1 MTKELL
7 NKLTLEEKIGQLVQV
22 DPSVYDISEETE
34 LFGVSNDTYY
44 VQKDRFLYGS
54 ILGINNKNHAIRIQK
69 QYLEN
74 SKHKIPLL
82 FMSDVIHGCHTI
94 FPVPLAQAAS
104 FNRNLVRK
112 AATISA
118 KEAASSGIHV
128 TFSPMVDV
136 TRDIRWGRV
145 TEGYGE
151 DAYLTGEMGY
161 ELVKGYQG
169 DLGNNNVA
177 ACLKHFAGYGAPD
190 AGRDYNEVTLSK
202 ETFFNYY
209 MPAYARTLEANPK
222 LVMTSFNTLFGI
234 PATANKYLL
243 RDILRG
249 QYAFNGVII
258 SDFASTSNMIAHKY
272 ADGPLSAAMKSIK
285 AGLDIDMMSDVY
297 SKHLK
302 LATEKDPSILKLID
316 DAVLKVLK
324 LKEKLGLFKD
334 PYRGLSE
341 DNQGPQFYD
350 DGTNLELAIESVV
363 LLKNNN
369 LPLKNEKVYLMGEYA
384 DSRRTNGSWSWVGGH
399 ISNNKTLKE
408 VFPNQTSYEEADVII
423 YCFGEGE
430 RESGESQSKTNPSV
444 KLEDVKQLKQLHDNG
459 KKVIGVVYSGRPLI
473 LTEVEPYLDSIVFAF
488 YLGNQMSKAIK
499 RLLLGEA
506 NFSGRLPIS
515 IPLNVGQI
523 PMYYGQFT
531 TSRPRNTDDLTEQ
544 YVSNYKDSPNT
555 PLYYFGD
562 GLSYSEVKYHTLTL
576 NKTKLSEGD
585 TIKLSVKLE
594 NLSDIFTKE
603 VVQVYIND
611 LFSEIVRPKLELI
624 LFEKVSLN
632 PKQTLVVELELKY
645 ESFMYKDGNNENK
658 LEEGPIEIM
667 IGSPRKILLQE
678 TIEII

>member
-1 MTKELL
+1 MIKELL
-7 NKLTLEEKIGQLVQV
+7 NKLTLEEKIGQLIQV

-34 LFGVSNDTYY
+34 LFGVSDDTYY
-44 VQKDRFLYGS
+44 VKKDRYLYGS
-54 ILGINNKNHAIRIQK
+54 ILGINNKNHAIRIQR

-94 FPVPLAQAAS
+94 FPIPLAQAAS
-104 FNRNLVRK
+104 FNRSLVRK
-112 AATISA
+112 AAEIAA

-169 DLGNNNVA
+169 DFSNENVA

-209 MPAYARTLEANPK
+209 MPAYAKTLEANPQ

-249 QYAFNGVII
+249 QYKFNGVII
-258 SDFASTSNMIAHKY
+258 SDFASTANMISHKY
-272 ADGPLSAAMKSIK
+272 ADSSLSAAIKSIK

-297 SKHLK
+297 SKHLYH
-302 LATEKDPSILKLID
+302 AAEKDPSILKLID
-316 DAVLKVLK
+316 EATLNVLKI
-324 LKEKLGLFKD
+324 KEKLGLFKD
-334 PYRGLSE
+334 PYRGLVE
-341 DNQGPQFYD
+341 DNQSPQFYD

-408 VFPNQTSYEEADVII
+408 IFPNQTSYEAADVII

-444 KLEDVKQLKQLHDNG
+444 KQKDVNQLKQLHEDG

-473 LTEVEPYLDSIVFAF
+473 LTEVETYLDSIVFAF
-488 YLGNQMSKAIK
+488 YLGNQMSEAIK
-499 RLLLGEA
+499 RLLLGEV

-523 PMYYGQFT
+523 PMYYGQFS

-562 GLSYSEVKYHTLTL
+562 GLSYSEVKYHSLTL
-576 NKTKLSEGD
+576 NKTTLSEGE
-585 TIKLSVKLE
+585 TVKLSVKLE
-594 NLSDIFTKE
+594 NLSNIFTKE

-611 LFSEIVRPKLELI
+611 LFSEIVRPKMELV

-632 PKQTLVVELELKY
+632 PKQTLVMELELKY

-667 IGSPRKILLQE
+667 IGSPRKIFLQE
-678 TIEII
+678 TIEIL